1 MKPKVEPGEKL
12 RLLRTKRKVS
22 QAELAEA
29 IFVKNTTI
37 SNWEKGARKIQT
49 DNLKALSDFFGVPL
63 SYFLESDE
71 KTESWRR
78 VPIKTLL
85 GGSAAIAMLVS
96 LTVVALNGRTNLNNE
111 ACYGEQVCYLI
122 EDPSIVNELSSRNIT
137 GGLMTNVEMDL
148 LAEFLMSYREPDI
161 DPISNT
167 LLKASH
173 FAYYGKEK
181 SFPEGD
187 RLVDW
192 NTIYQF
198 LLNYDPNS
206 WWNTYL
212 DIREINPEIKQLFY
226 VEETNSKI
234 VIYKTALNTFKYEVW
249 GEQIDILSVDLNI
262 NRLYL
267 NNELVAKNNYPSLP
281 VIEDYFNSLESDQWV
296 DINQELRGYINYGNN
311 LYLAYNFESRIYLD
325 QNYGK
330 YHRFHIMDV
339 NKNVSYY
346 IELNCGCGNAAG
358 GVISINRYENQVEY
372 NNQQIMV
379 SSRVTI
385 DTKFNLQD
393 FETIFTDATVFIPE
407 WWSTSGAE
415 GVVAFF
421 EELDDAIIFP
431 DLEIDF
437 TPVPLHNPFSE

>member
-1 MKPKVEPGEKL
+1 
-12 RLLRTKRKVS
+12 
-22 QAELAEA
+22 
-29 IFVKNTTI
+29 
-37 SNWEKGARKIQT
+37 
-49 DNLKALSDFFGVPL
+49 
-63 SYFLESDE
+63 
-71 KTESWRR
+71 
-78 VPIKTLL
+78 
-85 GGSAAIAMLVS
+85 
-96 LTVVALNGRTNLNNE
+96 
-111 ACYGEQVCYLI
+111 
-122 EDPSIVNELSSRNIT
+122 
-137 GGLMTNVEMDL
+137 MTNVEMDL

-161 DPISNT
+161 DPVSNT

-198 LLNYDPNS
+198 LLNYDPDS

-267 NNELVAKNNYPSLP
+267 NNELVAKNNYPSQQ

-311 LYLAYNFESRIYLD
+311 LYLAYNFESKIHSD
-325 QNYGK
+325 QHYTK
-330 YHRFHIMDV
+330 HHRFHIMDV
-339 NKNVSYY
+339 NQNVSYY
-346 IELNCGCGNAAG
+346 IELTCGCSSVTG
-358 GVISINRYENQVEY
+358 GVVSIYRYENQVEY

-379 SSRVTI
+379 SSRVTT